1 MSKNNLLEELS
12 WRGLISQTTEFE
24 KLSDHLLGGKRV
36 VYCGF
41 DPSADSLHVGSLV
54 PLLALKRFQES
65 GHKPIILIGGSTG
78 LIGDPSFRDAERP
91 LLDKDTV
98 SDYVAALTKQV
109 GQFVNLEGPNAAKVV
124 NNLDWT
130 SNMPVIKFLRDI
142 GKHFSVN
149 SMIQRDSV
157 RTRIDRDGEGI
168 SYTEFSYMLLQA
180 MDFLELARSEGCTI
194 QIGGSDQWGN
204 MVSGV
209 DLIRRELGVEAHA
222 VTLPLVTKADGTKF
236 GKSSSGA
243 IWLDKTKTSPY
254 AFHQFWLNS
263 ADKDVIR
270 FLKYFTFLQ
279 TKEIEGCL
287 QEATERPQ
295 DRYAQNQLADILTT
309 LVHGKESLQSAKR
322 IALALFGGNILQ
334 LKEEDFK
341 QLAMDGLGMFEVEP
355 PIGLLAA
362 MADSALVKSRAEAR
376 QLVKSGG
383 VSLNGGLITL
393 ESFEMDFS
401 DALFGRYYL
410 LRRGKKNY
418 KLFVKA
424 SK

>member
-180 MDFLELARSEGCTI
+180 MDFLELARSEGCTV

-295 DRYAQNQLADILTT
+295 DRYAQKQLADILTT

>member
-209 DLIRRELGVEAHA
+209 DLIRRELGEEAHA

-287 QEATERPQ
+287 EEVTERPQ
-295 DRYAQNQLADILTT
+295 DRYAQKQLADILTT

>member
-287 QEATERPQ
+287 EEATERPQ
-295 DRYAQNQLADILTT
+295 DRYAQKQLADILTT